1 MYHYLIGTITERGN
15 GYVSLETKGG
25 IGFLLTVSDPLS
37 FEIGKEGKFYVHE
50 VYTESEHYLA
60 GFPDKKSKEV
70 FIDLI
75 SVKGIGPKTAL
86 SALSGTTPEELSF
99 AIEGGN
105 LSYLK
110 KLPGIGPKAAS
121 QIILDLKGHLASEAG
136 KKKAK
141 NDPARFEEVREALRG
156 LGFKARQVDEALA
169 KIDAPNLPNEEILR
183 LALRHLR
190 KGTVQ

>member
-60 GFPDKKSKEV
+60 GFPDKKSKEA

-110 KLPGIGPKAAS
+110 KLPGIGPKAAA
-121 QIILDLKGHLASEAG
+121 QIILDLQGKLVTGGSGPDSALYDDVKLAL
-136 KKKAK
+136 K
-141 NDPARFEEVREALRG
+141 G
-156 LGFKARQVDEALA
+156 LGFKSKEIDEALVS
-169 KIDAPNLPNEEILR
+169 INEPGLDQGEVLR
-183 LALRHLR
+183 LALQKLR
-190 KGTVQ
+190 KH

>member
-1 MYHYLIGTITERGN
+1 MFYSLTGTILEAKEEQIALQAGDVAFELSVPRGSDFLMGERR
-15 GYVSLETKGG
+15 
-25 IGFLLTVSDPLS
+25 TV
-37 FEIGKEGKFYVHE
+37 YCHE
-50 VYTESEHYLA
+50 VFGESEHYLC
-60 GFPDKKSKEV
+60 GFATKAEKEA
-70 FIDLI
+70 FLLLC
-75 SVKGIGPKTAL
+75 SVKGIGPRTAL
-86 SALSGTTPEELSF
+86 GALRESTPDGLYR
-99 AIEGGN
+99 AIEAGN
-105 LSYLK
+105 TAYLR

>member
-60 GFPDKKSKEV
+60 GFPDKKSKEA

-121 QIILDLKGHLASEAG
+121 QIILDLKGKLLEAKSKEAIASTPYLSARDALLA
-136 KKKAK
+136 
-141 NDPARFEEVREALRG
+141 
-156 LGFKARQVDEALA
+156 LGFKSKDVDKAIA
-169 KIDAPNLPNEEILR
+169 SLPAGLNEEEAIKEGLR
-183 LALRHLR
+183 NLKR
-190 KGTVQ
+190 